1 MASGNC
7 SNCGGQ
13 LPLPESG
20 QPFLKC
26 HFCGQVVPLATPPRP
41 PPVPQPLP
49 RPQAAPGVPPVVVRR
64 RGGSPLASIL
74 LTLFIVFAT
83 AGASILRSL
92 HHVVKNVTSV
102 GTLGTSAPEPL
113 HWDSGWAPYP
123 ARING
128 DAVEDFVGRVEILH
142 PGSGNTQVFID
153 GFDGATLNRLWTA
166 GPFGDSSDTRG
177 LAFAVAGSRVIV
189 TDSRSIGH
197 VLDVTNG
204 HEVERV
210 NLSDRAKSICA
221 APASSGKSEVWIEV
235 SDEQNVLV
243 DLTAASLKKAPRPA
257 YCASD
262 RYSAEDIYCHVG
274 IFDRS
279 EATCKGVDPSFRA
292 PSFRGERALSDGETT
307 VVVGTKSPGSQ
318 VPMAAGY
325 DPKSKHVLW
334 QRTIP
339 QGDLAS
345 VKDGLGLTDLVDG
358 VLVSQVELT
367 SGLFQLC
374 ALDAKSGSPLWQTE
388 VPHSKDG
395 SSARTMK
402 ITQTRVYL
410 PHWTYLDV
418 FDARSGRVIGTI
430 GKW

>member
-1 MASGNC
+1 MASGKC

-13 LPLPESG
+13 LPLPEAG

-26 HFCGQVVPLATPPRP
+26 HFCGQVVPLAPPPPPPRP
-41 PPVPQPLP
+41 PQP
-49 RPQAAPGVPPVVVRR
+49 RPEGPPRVVIRR
-64 RGGSPLASIL
+64 RGSPLSSIL
-74 LTLFIVFAT
+74 LSLFIVFAT
-83 AGASILRSL
+83 AGVGIIQSLR
-92 HHVVKNVTSV
+92 HVVKDMNGV
-102 GTLGTSAPEPL
+102 GTLVTAAPELL
-113 HWDSGWAPYP
+113 HWDSGSMPYP
-123 ARING
+123 ARINA
-128 DAVEDFVGRVEILH
+128 DAVEDFVGHVNVIH
-142 PGSGNTQVFID
+142 PGSGNSQEFID
-153 GFDGATLNRLWTA
+153 GFDGATLNRLWAA

-197 VLDVTNG
+197 ILDVTSG
-204 HEVERV
+204 REVARI

-221 APASSGKSEVWIEV
+221 APGKSEVWIEV

-243 DLTAASLKKAPRPA
+243 DLAGATSKKAPRPA
-257 YCASD
+257 YCGSD
-262 RYSAEDIYCHVG
+262 RYSVEDIECHVG
-274 IFDRS
+274 LYDRT
-279 EATCKGVDPSFRA
+279 EATCKGVDPAFRA
-292 PSFRGERALSDGETT
+292 PGFRGNRMLSDGEST

-345 VKDGLGLTDLVDG
+345 VKDGLGLTDFAAG
-358 VLVSQVELT
+358 VLVSQIELT
-367 SGLFQLC
+367 SGLFHLC
-374 ALDAKSGSPLWQTE
+374 ALDAKSGNPLWQTE

-395 SSARTMK
+395 SAARMLK
-402 ITQTRVYL
+402 ITETRVYL